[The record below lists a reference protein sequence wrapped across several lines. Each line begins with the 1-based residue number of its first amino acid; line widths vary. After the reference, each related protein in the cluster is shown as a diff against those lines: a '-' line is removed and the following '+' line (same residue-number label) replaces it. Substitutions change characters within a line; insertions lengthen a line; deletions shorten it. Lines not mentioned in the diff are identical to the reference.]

1 MNKIFYTLS
10 FLLFFSFFNNE
21 AKAQSSDID
30 KCSLVNGAVNV
41 TTLAAATDK
50 TCDTTGTT
58 KLAFQLHNLGFCT
71 SAPNIKFQT
80 GGKEADQRDS
90 SVSNSYSEGTSDLS
104 SCTFTI
110 KQTSSTDEVLES
122 VGEVEPLPIDEL
134 PPKGTYTHAVIVFS
148 NVVKVRGYTQFSTTI
163 ADTLS
168 ANGNTGTY
176 CWTNGAAI
184 LEVGSYGPLIDPP
197 GSPATYGAT
206 GVGGGAQCGT
216 LAEAQ
221 AGQAENTITYKMN
234 NLKND
239 EDGCDGAAGCNTTRS
254 AENTTLGT
262 LNLFFTKVSSFTTPT
277 INRATIASETSDAN
291 TITMVFSFNNP
302 IVVSDETTGMDI
314 KVNFDYALAV
324 DFEDVTPIGGTLKKN
339 GVAFGE
345 TGYTATKRIRL
356 LGAGPFGIAFVPTQ
370 GGGVD

>member
-1 MNKIFYTLS
+1 MNKIIYTLIFILS
-10 FLLFFSFFNNE
+10 LSLFNNE

-30 KCSLVNGAVNV
+30 KCSLVSGAVNV

-50 TCDTTGTT
+50 TCDTTGAT
-58 KLAFQLHNLGFCT
+58 KLSFQLHNLGFCT

-80 GGKEADQRDS
+80 DAGKAADQRDATS
-90 SVSNSYSEGTSDLS
+90 SYSVGTSDLS

-148 NVVKVRGYTQFSTTI
+148 NVVKVQGYTQFSTTI

-168 ANGNTGTY
+168 ALGTEGTY
-176 CWTNGAAI
+176 CWTNGARI

-197 GSPATYGAT
+197 GSPATYGT
-206 GVGGGAQCGT
+206 VGVGGGAQCGT
-216 LAEAQ
+216 TLAQAQ
-221 AGQAENTITYKMN
+221 AGQAENTITYMMN
-234 NLKND
+234 NLRNS
-239 EDGCDGAAGCNTTRS
+239 ETACLTGCDTTRS

-262 LNLFFTKVSSFTTPT
+262 LDLFFTKVSSFTTPT

-291 TITMVFSFNNP
+291 TITMVFGFNNP

-314 KVNFDYALAV
+314 KVNFDYALSV

-339 GVAFGE
+339 GVAFGQ

>member
-1 MNKIFYTLS
+1 MNKIIYTLS
-10 FLLFFSFFNNE
+10 FLLFFCFSNNE

-30 KCSLVNGAVNV
+30 KCSLVSGAVNV

-50 TCDTTGTT
+50 TCDTTGAT
-58 KLAFQLHNLGFCT
+58 KLSFQLHNLGFCT

-80 GGKEADQRDS
+80 DGKATDQRDS
-90 SVSNSYSEGTSDLS
+90 SDSNSYSEGTSDLS

-163 ADTLS
+163 RDTLS
-168 ANGNTGTY
+168 EAGNPGTY
-176 CWTNGAAI
+176 CWTNGAEI
-184 LEVGSYGPLIDPP
+184 LEVGSYGPKITV
-197 GSPATYGAT
+197 GGTTGAG

-216 LAEAQ
+216 TLALAQ

-234 NLKND
+234 NLRNS
-239 EDGCDGAAGCNTTRS
+239 EAACSSGAGCDTTRS

-262 LNLFFTKVSSFTTPT
+262 LDLFFTKVSSFTTPT
-277 INRATIASETSDAN
+277 INRATIDHDAKTSDAN
-291 TITMVFSFNNP
+291 TITLVFGFNNP
-302 IVVSDETTGMDI
+302 IVVTDKTTGMDI
-314 KVNFDYALAV
+314 KVNFDYALSV
-324 DFEDVTPIGGTLKKN
+324 DFEDVIAVGTTTPLIDN
-339 GVAFGE
+339 DSA
-345 TGYTATKRIRL
+345 ATKRIRL
-356 LGAGPFGIAFVPTQ
+356 LGAGPFGIAFVPNE
-370 GGGVD
+370 GGSTD